1 MIFNGANIAEQITIS
16 ANGDRVRFTRD
27 VAAITMD
34 LNDVEG
40 IDFNARGGVDQITV
54 NDLSGTDVTQVN
66 LNLEGTPG
74 SGTGDGAADTVIV
87 NATNGDDVV
96 SVTGSGPTTQIAGLA
111 SLVTVTGGVA
121 GSDRATVNALAGD
134 DVVDASGLAA
144 SAMLLTENGG
154 DGDDVLL
161 GGAGNDTLLGGAG
174 DDVLLGGLG
183 ADILD
188 GGPGSN
194 VVIDSLAASKVKSAS
209 VEGTKWLKSHAKTV
223 NGKTV
228 VSFSGQQH
236 KLPRA
241 KVQQLSR
248 GLTAS

>member
-1 MIFNGANIAEQITIS
+1 
-16 ANGDRVRFTRD
+16 
-27 VAAITMD
+27 
-34 LNDVEG
+34 
-40 IDFNARGGVDQITV
+40 
-54 NDLSGTDVTQVN
+54 
-66 LNLEGTPG
+66 
-74 SGTGDGAADTVIV
+74 
-87 NATNGDDVV
+87 
-96 SVTGSGPTTQIAGLA
+96 AGLA

-154 DGDDVLL
+154 D
-161 GGAGNDTLLGGAG
+161 G

-228 VSFSGQQH
+228 VSFSGQ
-236 KLPRA
+236 
-241 KVQQLSR
+241 
-248 GLTAS
+248 